1 MITGN
6 QNNTY
11 KYVAPYVLTRKNCHY
26 DYRECPDYLAGDGPA
41 VMNVSIVHSNI
52 YNGRWIYFAWVE
64 LEDLT
69 DCPREILMEFD
80 QDELFDTAQGAWNDQ
95 EKYAQALSATRYKY
109 ARCYHHSAKSK
120 KTLFLG
126 RRNPGK
132 RWAEILKRFYLHNF
146 LAKKHQASAL
156 QLPARPENTPGG
168 NTQPARLLGRG
179 QL

>member
-26 DYRECPDYLAGDGPA
+26 DYRECPDYLAGDGLP
-41 VMNVSIVHSNI
+41 VMNVDIVHSDTL
-52 YNGRWIYFAWVE
+52 NGRWVYFAWVE
-64 LEDLT
+64 LEDLNNN
-69 DCPREILMEFD
+69 PREILMEFD
-80 QDELFDTAQGAWNDQ
+80 QDELFDTAQDAWNDQ
-95 EKYAQALSATRYKY
+95 EKHAQAVRAACYKY

-132 RWAEILKRFYLHNF
+132 RWADILKGFYLHNF
-146 LAKKHQASAL
+146 LAKKDQAGAL

>member
-95 EKYAQALSATRYKY
+95 EKYAQALSATHYKY
-109 ARCYHHSAKSK
+109 ARCYHHK
-120 KTLFLG
+120 KQGWFSRLFKWWSPTKALG
-126 RRNPGK
+126 ADANS
-132 RWAEILKRFYLHNF
+132 NF

-156 QLPARPENTPGG
+156 QLPARSENTPGG
-168 NTQPARLLGRG
+168 TTQPARLLGRG

>member
-11 KYVAPYVLTRKNCHY
+11 KYVAPYVLTRKNHHY
-26 DYRECPDYLAGDGPA
+26 YYRECPDYLSGDGLP
-41 VMNVSIVHSNI
+41 VMNVSIVHSDI

-109 ARCYHHSAKSK
+109 ARCYHHK
-120 KTLFLG
+120 KQG
-126 RRNPGK
+126 
-132 RWAEILKRFYLHNF
+132 
-146 LAKKHQASAL
+146 
-156 QLPARPENTPGG
+156 
-168 NTQPARLLGRG
+168 
-179 QL
+179 